1 MTLLWP
7 IMRPE
12 RTETGNGQ
20 SQVTVH
26 IHANSAGGLSTE
38 SGADSQTDYTGV

>member
-20 SQVTVH
+20 SQATVH
-26 IHANSAGGLSTE
+26 IHTNSAGGLSAE
-38 SGADSQTDYTGV
+38 SQTDYTGV